1 MALFHSTLIAMS
13 FMWNVDM
20 RSGKKGIEKR
30 EKEELDRAVQAL
42 YGAVPNPIAWAP
54 VIKLVAPII
63 ARIAAR
69 YVLKLVARKLDRRI
83 SSKIREETV
92 MSAAD
97 YLADIVIRRTAK
109 K

>member
-1 MALFHSTLIAMS
+1 MARKTP
-13 FMWNVDM
+13 
-20 RSGKKGIEKR
+20 EKR
-30 EKEELDRAVQAL
+30 DKEELDRAVQAL

-54 VIKLVAPII
+54 IIKFVAPII

-69 YVLKLVARKLDRRI
+69 YVMKLVARKLDKRI

-97 YLADIVIRRTAK
+97 YLAEIAIKRTAK